1 MVGGIVFTLRKYN
14 HYLPVIKNFFAYAV
28 GNAILRA
35 VTAVIAFM
43 NLHVFTLA
51 QFGVLGLVNSFVGMF
66 PNFLNWGIRQAFGL
80 EYFHLNSISRRIMLN
95 HAIIIYLLIAI
106 PLLTICLFNIPF
118 INQTIF
124 LNQATKSII
133 FVALIYCF
141 IQFFSELYLQ
151 VLRYQMRAGLLTF
164 VQLGAAVL
172 SIATN
177 IFLVFYLGWGIL
189 GAVCA
194 NTIGILAISVWAFWQ
209 YFSSKTHCFLPT
221 TQVFAKTA
229 QSLLITGF
237 PFIPNILFTWILS
250 SGNRW
255 LLAHLTNTENAGIYT
270 LADMVGQIFN
280 LCILYP
286 MSGSYIP
293 YMLQQFTEKPNS
305 HGVLE
310 QQNQKFMWI
319 AMVVMTFLVSIA
331 TVAAFWIGPSI
342 LPKSYLGSL
351 NYIWFILM
359 GYVFMLGTYFSS
371 CYLLYYKKTWLLLGI
386 TVSSALTNIMLNFL
400 FIPFLSIYGSVL
412 ASLVAYILF
421 FVLNILATNK
431 LCFNVWQILLSRR
444 HPDIPNDRHAS

>member
-1 MVGGIVFTLRKYN
+1 MLIFQKYKN
-14 HYLPVIKNFFAYAV
+14 YLPVIKSFFAYAV

-35 VTAVIAFM
+35 VTAIIAFM
-43 NLHVFTLA
+43 SLHIFTLA
-51 QFGVLGLVNSFVGMF
+51 EFGVLGLVNSFVGIF

-80 EYFHLNSISRRIMLN
+80 EYFHLNSTSRRIMLN

-106 PLLTICLFNIPF
+106 PLLILCLFNIPR

-177 IFLVFYLGWGIL
+177 IFLVFYLHWGIL
-189 GAVCA
+189 GAICA
-194 NTIGILAISVWAFWQ
+194 NTIGILAISIWAFWQ
-209 YFSSKTHCFLPT
+209 YFRNKTHLFLSNI
-221 TQVFAKTA
+221 QSLSNTA
-229 QSLLITGF
+229 QTLLVTGF

-255 LLAHLTNTENAGIYT
+255 MLAYLTGTENAGIYT

-293 YMLQQFTEKPNS
+293 YMLQQFAQQSDEHQKLEK
-305 HGVLE
+305 
-310 QQNQKFMWI
+310 QNQKIMWI
-319 AMVVMTFLVSIA
+319 TMAIVTVGVSLA
-331 TVAAFWIGPSI
+331 TGIAFWIGPRI
-342 LPKSYLGSL
+342 LPPSYLKSL

-371 CYLLYYKKTWLLLGI
+371 CYLLYRKKTWLLLGI
-386 TVSSALTNIMLNFL
+386 TLISAITNIILNFL
-400 FIPFLSIYGSVL
+400 LIPLFSIYGSVL
-412 ASLVAYILF
+412 ASLISYVVF
-421 FVLNILATNK
+421 FVLNIRITKITL
-431 LCFNVWQILLSRR
+431 Q
-444 HPDIPNDRHAS
+444 